1 MADIRIALDLVSAQ
15 PIGVTGAGGHTTRS
29 MTGRATLSWSSR
41 TETQV
46 LRVGYC
52 DTTPMHVHIQGAR
65 EHNLR
70 DVDVRFGDGH
80 TVVTGVSGSGT
91 TSLIFDTLYHEA
103 RQRFLEIF
111 TLGSS
116 RLRQLQ
122 YSVAPDRASA
132 DDDRLT
138 SCGTGHSR
146 SVPRG
151 HLNPFKIVRAHHQ
164 SG

>member
-41 TETQV
+41 TEAQV

-103 RQRFLEIF
+103 RQRFWK
-111 TLGSS
+111 S
-116 RLRQLQ
+116 
-122 YSVAPDRASA
+122 
-132 DDDRLT
+132 
-138 SCGTGHSR
+138 SR
-146 SVPRG
+146 SV
-151 HLNPFKIVRAHHQ
+151 RADCA
-164 SG
+164 SSSTALRPTVPAPTMTA